1 MKIALTVWE
10 EKISPVFDSS
20 STLMIVEIDSNQIL
34 NRHLEFFDPGH
45 PLLLAEQ
52 LKKMGISLLICGA
65 ISEFPCKILE
75 MGQLV
80 IVPFI
85 AGEIE
90 EILSVM
96 EEGLSIVPK
105 FLMPGCRRNTCKK
118 YQKKLNNKKEVY
130 NE

>member
-34 NRHLEFFDPGH
+34 NKHIEFFDPGQ
-45 PLLLAEQ
+45 PFLLAKQ

-75 MGQLV
+75 MDKLV

-85 AGEIE
+85 AGETE

-96 EEGLSIVPK
+96 EKGLSIVPR
-105 FLMPGCRRNTCKK
+105 FLMPGCRQNLCKK
-118 YQKKLNNKKEVY
+118 YQKKSNSKNEVY